1 LQQRHNAVARGS
13 RDRFRPK
20 DDATLVWQDG
30 GDTPQADET
39 HGLPV
44 GDDEDERPWRP
55 PGVRDPLDEPEI
67 ALRGFDAVADRVP

>member
-1 LQQRHNAVARGS
+1 L
-13 RDRFRPK
+13 RPK